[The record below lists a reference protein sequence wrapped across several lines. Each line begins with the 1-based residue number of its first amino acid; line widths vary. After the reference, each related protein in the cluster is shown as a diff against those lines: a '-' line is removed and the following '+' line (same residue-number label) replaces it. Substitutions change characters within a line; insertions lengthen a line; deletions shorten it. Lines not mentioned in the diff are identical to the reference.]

1 MKRSAK
7 KSTFGLMRSA
17 RRIRRRTSFTAS
29 RFTRS
34 KYGAATTVYEG
45 SRYHSKKEAAYARKL
60 DLLRHAQDDRER
72 VVEWRRQI
80 KVPLH
85 VNGVLIANYYCDFL
99 VSFADGREEWH
110 EVKGFETE
118 VWRLKE
124 KLFRA
129 VFPMRILKVIR

>member
-1 MKRSAK
+1 M
-7 KSTFGLMRSA
+7 
-17 RRIRRRTSFTAS
+17 
-29 RFTRS
+29 
-34 KYGAATTVYEG
+34 
-45 SRYHSKKEAAYARKL
+45 
-60 DLLRHAQDDRER
+60 
-72 VVEWRRQI
+72 VEWRRQI